1 MAKKILIVDDE
12 PTMLRMLG
20 MTLEAAGYTVVV
32 AQQADTA
39 RAKIGEE
46 KPDLLVLD
54 IMMPGISGV
63 ELLKE
68 LRADPE
74 TKALPVILL
83 SALST
88 VEDKISGLKAGADE
102 YLTKPIDPREFIA
115 RVASLLA
122 RTQRLRESSSDEAG
136 KVVSFLGVKG
146 GVGTSSLALNVAGA
160 LARGETS
167 VVAAELH
174 ASAGT
179 FAKTVGIMTPTD
191 IRKMLLGEPEMISRK
206 MVSGLLDK
214 HPAGIRLLCYP
225 PDETEVRRPG
235 ADTITRI
242 LDALQLEAQ
251 FVILDLGQMLDE
263 ATRTALEM
271 SDAVILVL
279 EPTPVCLDAGL
290 YVSSVVRK
298 WASGA
303 SLIGVAV
310 VNRSALASSLNQE
323 AIQEHLKLPV
333 ISMIPQAGDLLAN
346 AYRRGQLLIAEQ
358 PDHMASGAIER
369 VASALREL

>member
-12 PTMLRMLG
+12 ANMLRMLG

-32 AQQADTA
+32 AQQAETA
-39 RAKIGEE
+39 RVKIGEE

-54 IMMPGISGV
+54 IMMPGMSGV
-63 ELLKE
+63 EFLKE

-74 TKALPVILL
+74 TETLPVILL

-122 RTQRLRESSSDEAG
+122 RTERLRDSSPEEGG
-136 KVVSFLGVKG
+136 KVISFLGVKG
-146 GVGTSSLALNVAGA
+146 GVGTSRLALNVAGS
-160 LARGETS
+160 LARGETT
-167 VVAAELH
+167 VVAAELQ

-179 FAKTVGIMTPTD
+179 FARTVGITAPTD
-191 IRKMLLGEPEMISRK
+191 IREMLLGEAEIISRK
-206 MVSGLLDK
+206 KISGLLNK
-214 HPAGIRLLCYP
+214 HPSGIRLLCYP
-225 PDETEVRRPG
+225 PDEIEVRRPNVE
-235 ADTITRI
+235 TITRI
-242 LDALQLEAQ
+242 LAALQLEAQ
-251 FVILDLGQMLDE
+251 FVILDLGHTLDE
-263 ATRTALEM
+263 ATRTALEL

-290 YVSSVVRK
+290 YASSIVSK
-298 WASGA
+298 WASDA
-303 SLIGVAV
+303 LLIGSVV
-310 VNRSALASSLNQE
+310 VNRSALAGSLNQE
-323 AIQEHLKLPV
+323 AIQEHIKLPV

-358 PDHMASGAIER
+358 PDHMATGAIQR
-369 VASALREL
+369 VADAVSEL

>member
-12 PTMLRMLG
+12 ANMLRMLG

-32 AQQADTA
+32 AQQAETA
-39 RAKIGEE
+39 KAKIREE
-46 KPDLLVLD
+46 QPDLLVLD

-68 LRADPE
+68 LRADPGTE
-74 TKALPVILL
+74 TLPVILL

-102 YLTKPIDPREFIA
+102 YLTKPIDPREFIV

-122 RTQRLRESSSDEAG
+122 RTERLRESSSEEQG
-136 KVVSFLGVKG
+136 KIIAFLGVKG
-146 GVGTSSLALNVAGA
+146 GVGTTRLALNVAGA
-160 LARGETS
+160 LARGETT
-167 VVAAELH
+167 VVVAELH
-174 ASAGT
+174 ASAST
-179 FAKTVGIMTPTD
+179 FAKTVGIPAPTD
-191 IRKMLLGEPEMISRK
+191 TRELLLGEAGKITRKKISG
-206 MVSGLLDK
+206 MLDK
-214 HPAGIRLLCYP
+214 HPTGIRLFCYP
-225 PDETEVRRPG
+225 PDETEVRRPSVE
-235 ADTITRI
+235 TITHI
-242 LDALQLEAQ
+242 LSTLQLEAQ
-251 FVILDLGQMLDE
+251 FVILDLGQVLDE

-279 EPTPVCLDAGL
+279 EPTPVCLDAGY
-290 YVSSVVRK
+290 YVSTVVRK

-303 SLIGVAV
+303 SLIGMVV

-323 AIQEHLKLPV
+323 AIQEQLNLPV
-333 ISMIPQAGDLLAN
+333 ISMVPQAGDLLAN

-358 PDHMASGAIER
+358 PDHMATGAIQR
-369 VASALREL
+369 VASAVLKL